1 MADGSARLFE
11 QLFEDSA
18 DAAYLMDPVDDRIVE
33 ANRAGCALLEY
44 TREEL
49 LTLTVTDIHPAE
61 MPQLRAF
68 LDDALGDGRASRVK
82 FTCRTRSG
90 VFLPTEILL
99 HVVDTG
105 SRRYILGLV
114 QDRSEH
120 RQSNRSRSPKNET

>member
-1 MADGSARLFE
+1 MLDGTGRLFE
-11 QLFEDSA
+11 QLFEDSD
-18 DAAYLMDPVDDRIVE
+18 DAAYLMDPLDDRIIE

-44 TREEL
+44 THEEL

-68 LDDALGDGRASRVK
+68 LDDALDHGWASRVK
-82 FTCRTRSG
+82 FTCRTKSG
-90 VFLPTEILL
+90 VFLPTEISI
-99 HVVDTG
+99 HVVERG

-120 RQSNRSRSPKNET
+120 RQSTASY